1 MRAVPLNIAAWAR
14 ALGLVAV
21 TIAMIMASVHFRD
34 DDAGIVAATKLGF
47 PPRETDP
54 LADELARCRAIGMAA
69 LGDAACK
76 AAWAENRRRFFAA
89 GSTADHTT
97 APTSAPEG
105 K

>member
-1 MRAVPLNIAAWAR
+1 MRAGPLNVAAWAR

-21 TIAMIMASVHFRD
+21 TIATVMASVHFRD
-34 DDAGIVAATKLGF
+34 NDTGVVAAAKLGL
-47 PPRETDP
+47 PLHETDP
-54 LADELARCRAIGMAA
+54 LAGELARCGAIGMAA
-69 LGDAACK
+69 LEDAACK

-97 APTSAPEG
+97 VPTSARQG